1 MMRSGVMLVVCVGV
15 WAAAGLAQ
23 APNNE
28 DVARR
33 QLDSGRAFARQ
44 GNYTEA
50 LKDFRAVADTH
61 ATTSVADDALLEI
74 ARYYIDIAG
83 DLAQAATAVNLIVKN
98 YATSDSAPDA
108 YVLAGRLALARSHQS
123 ADIETAVASF
133 ERVSR
138 LFPSSSAVPG
148 ALMLMGQSMAFAKR
162 FEDARVSLNRVV
174 AEFPTNAAAAD
185 AYLAA
190 GPVLVALA
198 DPLTAMEDLQQVR
211 NRWPD
216 SPAAKT
222 ALDRITLLHR
232 LYIRGRSGPAFTLS
246 PESIGPARLQKAVAL
261 ALSSQPTLYFAT
273 ESGLG
278 VLTPGGTPFPKTVA
292 RPRGLAVDRTGQLV
306 AIDAGQL
313 HPPTGPALTF
323 SLPQSG
329 GSAKALSNL
338 QAVVQMSNGDW
349 LVADGSERSLQRFS
363 SSGVFIGTFGTGKFT
378 RLAITESDDVAALDR
393 DQKAVVVF
401 DGVGTVMAKVPLRA
415 TGYDLENAEDLTF
428 DAFGHLYVLDRNALG
443 IFSP

>member
-1 MMRSGVMLVVCVGV
+1 
-15 WAAAGLAQ
+15 
-23 APNNE
+23 
-28 DVARR
+28 
-33 QLDSGRAFARQ
+33 
-44 GNYTEA
+44 
-50 LKDFRAVADTH
+50 
-61 ATTSVADDALLEI
+61 
-74 ARYYIDIAG
+74 
-83 DLAQAATAVNLIVKN
+83 
-98 YATSDSAPDA
+98 
-108 YVLAGRLALARSHQS
+108 
-123 ADIETAVASF
+123 
-133 ERVSR
+133 
-138 LFPSSSAVPG
+138 
-148 ALMLMGQSMAFAKR
+148 
-162 FEDARVSLNRVV
+162 
-174 AEFPTNAAAAD
+174 
-185 AYLAA
+185 
-190 GPVLVALA
+190 
-198 DPLTAMEDLQQVR
+198 
-211 NRWPD
+211 
-216 SPAAKT
+216 
-222 ALDRITLLHR
+222 
-232 LYIRGRSGPAFTLS
+232 
-246 PESIGPARLQKAVAL
+246 VAL

-378 RLAITESDDVAALDR
+378 RLAITGSDDVAALDR

-428 DAFGHLYVLDRNALG
+428 DAFGHLYVLARNALG
-443 IFSP
+443 IFSPYPAAPAVTGAPAAPSAAAPASRAAGYRLLTVFAPPQNSPAEIRRGTALAVDASGAVFLYDDRAEQVKVYR